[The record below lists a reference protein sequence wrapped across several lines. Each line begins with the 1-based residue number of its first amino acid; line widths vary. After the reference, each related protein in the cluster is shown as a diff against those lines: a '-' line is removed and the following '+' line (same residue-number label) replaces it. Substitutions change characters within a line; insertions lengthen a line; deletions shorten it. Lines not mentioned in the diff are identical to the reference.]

1 MHFNS
6 IFSCVDPCLWGF
18 LHVCT
23 WGLAWLLA
31 MELEMKPEVDK
42 EVLRTGEGNRTP
54 ETPQLRGDRGGEG
67 AGLKQTD

>member
-6 IFSCVDPCLWGF
+6 IFSCVDPRLWGF
-18 LHVCT
+18 LYVRT
-23 WGLAWLLA
+23 WGLAWVLA

-54 ETPQLRGDRGGEG
+54 ETQQLRVMGVERGW
-67 AGLKQTD
+67 GLR